1 MLTLLVDV
9 LVVILILVGR
19 LRVVVVVTGG
29 ASVVHS
35 VADSIL
41 SSAGLARISSC
52 AMTTVQQPI
61 ESRIIIHF
69 VFIMATA
76 PDLLYQQIKKSDI
89 DE

>member
-1 MLTLLVDV
+1 MVTLLVEV
-9 LVVILILVGR
+9 LVLILILFG
-19 LRVVVVVTGG
+19 LFRVVVLVTGG

-35 VADSIL
+35 VADSI

-76 PDLLYQQIKKSDI
+76 PDLLNQQIKKSDI